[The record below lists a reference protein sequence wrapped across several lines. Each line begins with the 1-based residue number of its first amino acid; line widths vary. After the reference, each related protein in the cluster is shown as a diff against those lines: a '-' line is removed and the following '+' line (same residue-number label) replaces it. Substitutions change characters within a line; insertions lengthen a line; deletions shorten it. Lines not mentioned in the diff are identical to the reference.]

1 MATANCIHCGNP
13 QEAEK
18 MQQYF
23 NTLPTNLQETIKQSG
38 IELHNEQELKNCA
51 EHFMHN

>member
-1 MATANCIHCGNP
+1 MATANCIHCSNQ

-23 NTLPTNLQETIKQSG
+23 DILPTNVQETIKQSG
-38 IELHNEQELKNCA
+38 IALHNEQEMKNCA
-51 EHFMHN
+51 ENFMHN